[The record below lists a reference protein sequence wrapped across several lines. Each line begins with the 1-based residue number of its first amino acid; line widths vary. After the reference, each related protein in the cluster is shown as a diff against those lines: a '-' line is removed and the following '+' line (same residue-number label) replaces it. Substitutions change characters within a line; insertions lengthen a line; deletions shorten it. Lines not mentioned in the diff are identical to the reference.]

1 MIYNAASASGRPTTI
16 YRVVKRITDPNIWSE
31 RTIVIIIIII
41 IINGGAKAERY
52 AYNSLSG
59 EKRDRS
65 RYTLDRAKDL
75 YT

>member
-41 IINGGAKAERY
+41 INGGAKAERY

-65 RYTLDRAKDL
+65 WYTSDRAKDL